1 MKNRAETKESILNKS
16 RVLIERRERR
26 KKAFLQAGA
35 SIAACLTIGFIALA
49 VKPWNFDSVDKNSA
63 AVPESL
69 SDDVEIYDNFSS
81 DEDSFG
87 ARDGSLKYS
96 VSVTEYLDEAI
107 MNQDESCLIPDS
119 MRITA
124 LPEMTEF
131 DLSAEKDDELK
142 KIEELC
148 DLLLGLDL
156 TETGRNEKIEGYL
169 ISARYGDDEVT
180 VQIFGEIMQI
190 NGGKCMKIPSKQA
203 QELNTFL
210 DGLKEEFQ

>member
-1 MKNRAETKESILNKS
+1 MKTRAETKESILNKS

-63 AVPESL
+63 AVPESP
-69 SDDVEIYDNFSS
+69 SDDMEIYDNFSS

-87 ARDGSLKYS
+87 ARDGSLKYL
-96 VSVTEYLDEAI
+96 VPVTEYLDEAI

-156 TETGRNEKIEGYL
+156 TEAERNEKIEGYL

-190 NGGKCMKIPSKQA
+190 NGGKCMKIPSEQA
-203 QELNTFL
+203 KELNTFL

>member
-16 RVLIERRERR
+16 RALIERRERR
-26 KKAFLQAGA
+26 KKAFLQAGT

-49 VKPWNFDSVDKNSA
+49 VKPWSFDSVDKNSA
-63 AVPESL
+63 PVPESL
-69 SDDVEIYDNFSS
+69 SDDLGIYDNLSS

-87 ARDGSLKYS
+87 TRDGSLKYS

-148 DLLLGLDL
+148 DLLLSLDL
-156 TETGRNEKIEGYL
+156 AEAGRNEKFEGYT
-169 ISARYGDDEVT
+169 ISARYGDDEAT
-180 VQIFGEIMQI
+180 IHIFGEIMQI
-190 NGGKCMKIPSKQA
+190 NGGKCMKIPPKQA

-210 DGLKEEFQ
+210 NGLKEEFQ